1 MASLTYKM
9 PGQDIR
15 EYTGPRPDIIIEI
28 DHGTADPAVQ
38 LIAPGEKVRA
48 ADLMLLRLN
57 DPGRS
62 IGFGLIGLD
71 GMYMVGE
78 RTFDDRAYENVEI
91 VCAIRFSSSIRADN
105 PDGFPVTVVKNA
117 DPTKPTSDLSVLAI
131 GKSDQ

>member
-1 MASLTYKM
+1 MSTLTYKM
-9 PGQDIR
+9 PGQPIDGYR
-15 EYTGPRPDIIIEI
+15 GPRPDVVIEI
-28 DHGTADPAVQ
+28 NHGKSDPAVE
-38 LIAPGEKVRA
+38 LVAPGEKVRA

-62 IGFGLIGLD
+62 IGFGLVGID

-78 RTFDDRAYENVEI
+78 REFDDRAYENVEI
-91 VCAIRFSSSIRADN
+91 VCAIRFSSSIRADS

-117 DPTKPTSDLSVLAI
+117 DPTKPTSDLSILAI

>member
-9 PGQDIR
+9 PGQGI
-15 EYTGPRPDIIIEI
+15 EGYSGPRPDVIIEI
-28 DHGTADPAVQ
+28 NHGTADPAVQ

-62 IGFGLIGLD
+62 IGFGLVGID

-78 RTFDDRAYENVEI
+78 RTFDDRASELMTPMGS
-91 VCAIRFSSSIRADN
+91 R
-105 PDGFPVTVVKNA
+105 
-117 DPTKPTSDLSVLAI
+117 
-131 GKSDQ
+131 

>member
-9 PGQDIR
+9 PGQDIK

-105 PDGFPVTVVKNA
+105 PDGFPVKVVKNA
-117 DPTKPTSDLSVLAI
+117 DPTKPTSDLSILAI

>member
-9 PGQDIR
+9 PGQGI
-15 EYTGPRPDIIIEI
+15 EGYSGPRPDVIIEI
-28 DHGTADPAVQ
+28 NHGTSDPAVQ

-62 IGFGLIGLD
+62 IGFGLVGID

-91 VCAIRFSSSIRADN
+91 VCAIRFSSSIRADDPN
-105 PDGFPVTVVKNA
+105 GFPVTVVMNA
-117 DPTKPTSDLSVLAI
+117 DPTKPTDKLNILAV
-131 GKSDQ
+131 GRAGQ

>member
-9 PGQDIR
+9 PGQDIK

-28 DHGTADPAVQ
+28 DHGAADPAVQ
-38 LIAPGEKVRA
+38 LIGPGEKVRA

>member
-9 PGQDIR
+9 PGQGI
-15 EYTGPRPDIIIEI
+15 EGYSGPRPDVTIEI
-28 DHGTADPAVQ
+28 NHGTADPAVQ

-62 IGFGLIGLD
+62 IGFGLVGID

-91 VCAIRFSSSIRADN
+91 VCAIRFSSSIRADDPN
-105 PDGFPVTVVKNA
+105 GFPVTVVMNA
-117 DPTKPTSDLSVLAI
+117 DPTKPTEKLNILAV
-131 GKSDQ
+131 GKAGQ

>member
-9 PGQDIR
+9 PGQDIK

-38 LIAPGEKVRA
+38 LIGPGEKVRA

-91 VCAIRFSSSIRADN
+91 VCAIRFSSTIRADN

-117 DPTKPTSDLSVLAI
+117 DPTKPTSDLSILAI

>member
-9 PGQDIR
+9 PGQDIK

-38 LIAPGEKVRA
+38 LIGPGEKVRA

>member
-15 EYTGPRPDIIIEI
+15 EYTGSRPDVTIEI
-28 DHGTADPAVQ
+28 NHGTADPAVQ

-57 DPGRS
+57 NPGRS
-62 IGFGLIGLD
+62 IGFGLVGID

-78 RTFDDRAYENVEI
+78 REFDDRAYENVEI
-91 VCAIRFSSSIRADN
+91 VCAVRFSSSIRADS
-105 PDGFPVTVVKNA
+105 PDGFPVAVVKNA
-117 DPTKPTSDLSVLAI
+117 DPTKPTSDLSILAI

>member
-9 PGQDIR
+9 PGHGI
-15 EYTGPRPDIIIEI
+15 EGYSGPRPDVIIEI

-62 IGFGLIGLD
+62 IGFGLVGID

-105 PDGFPVTVVKNA
+105 PGGFPVTVVKNS
-117 DPTKPTSDLSVLAI
+117 DPTKPTNELNILAV
-131 GKSDQ
+131 GKAGQ